1 MKGLACAARVRAG
14 LGALFALGLTFE
26 ARLTEAQ
33 AAVVAGD
40 ELRDVHG
47 PVFAPAPWWQ
57 GLMLPGSI
65 ALGALV
71 VLLGVVAARAL
82 LRRPKSAAELA
93 LGRIDR
99 AEAGARILGA
109 RAFAAEVSEAV
120 RAFLEARYQVHA
132 PRRTTEE
139 LLAQLASDA
148 ESPLAQHAAS
158 LSELLSCADLVKF
171 SGASLS
177 PDSAARLARLARE
190 FVMAAAEPVSE
201 PRVIAS
207 APGGAPC

>member
-1 MKGLACAARVRAG
+1 MKRSRGAARA
-14 LGALFALGLTFE
+14 ALFALGLTLST
-26 ARLTEAQ
+26 RLVEAQ
-33 AAVVAGD
+33 GAAAAGD

-47 PVFAPAPWWQ
+47 PVFAPAPWWE
-57 GLMLPGSI
+57 GLLLPGSI
-65 ALGALV
+65 ALG
-71 VLLGVVAARAL
+71 VLAIGLAVYLARVL
-82 LRRPKSAAELA
+82 LRRPKSAAEVA
-93 LGRIDR
+93 LTRIDR
-99 AEAGARILGA
+99 AEAGAQTLGA

-120 RAFLEARYQVHA
+120 RAFLEAHYHVHA

-139 LLAQLASDA
+139 LLAQLASDT

-171 SGASLS
+171 SGASLT
-177 PDSAARLARLARE
+177 PESAARLARLARE
-190 FVMAAAEPVSE
+190 LVTSAAEPVKE